1 MIKII
6 VDSEELKQIIIEESE
21 YIHDYLLLSRNFK
34 KQPLTLDVRKT
45 STLTQ
50 IYKNPELIEVK
61 ESFKDIDKFHVE

>member
-34 KQPLTLDVRKT
+34 KHIYILDVRKT